1 VFLGIGMIAMLA
13 LWALLT
19 LAVSWWSVKWDDIQY
34 GRPRTFQ
41 VDAVVGHNDSA
52 TNPSHFIAM
61 NLNGR
66 IEMGYGNDS
75 CKIGP
80 FDIT

>member
-1 VFLGIGMIAMLA
+1 MKPLNILSRSKGYRNLA
-13 LWALLT
+13 GCLL
-19 LAVSWWSVKWDDIQY
+19 Y
-34 GRPRTFQ
+34 PRTFQ